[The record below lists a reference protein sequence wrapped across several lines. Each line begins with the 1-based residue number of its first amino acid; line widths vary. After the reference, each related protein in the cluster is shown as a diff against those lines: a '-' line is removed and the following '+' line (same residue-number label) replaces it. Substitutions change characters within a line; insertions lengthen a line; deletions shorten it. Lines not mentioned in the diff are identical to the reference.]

1 MTVPIETEQFA
12 KLPNGTRLHYASAGE
27 RGKPLILFAHGFPE
41 FWYAWEAQLREFGID
56 HFAVAPDLRG
66 FNLSDMPKEVS
77 AYKAR
82 HLVDDLHLLAANLGY
97 EKFILVAHDWGGAVA
112 WNLAISFPQL
122 LEKLIIINSPH
133 PWLFLKALREDP
145 VQQQSSQYMNWLR
158 RKGSEQALM
167 QNDFALVEGFLRN
180 LGKEIPT
187 WYSDEVRERYH
198 ACWRRGLHGAI
209 NYYRATPLHPP
220 TETEP
225 GPLALQVD
233 PEDMRIRVPTRV
245 IWGESDHALPKNL
258 IDGLEQW
265 VDDLVI
271 ERIAEGTHWVV
282 HEQPHRINGLIRQ
295 FIQSG

>member
-1 MTVPIETEQFA
+1 MTVPIETDQYA
-12 KLPNGTRLHYASAGE
+12 MLSNGARLHYASAGE

-41 FWYAWEAQLREFGID
+41 FWYAWEAQLGEFGID

-82 HLVDDLHLLAANLGY
+82 HLVDDLRLLAADLGY
-97 EKFILVAHDWGGAVA
+97 EKFVLVAHDWGGAVA
-112 WNLAISFPQL
+112 WNLAIAFPQL

-158 RKGSEQALM
+158 REGSEQALM
-167 QNDFALVEGFLRN
+167 QNDFDLVESFLRN
-180 LGKEIPT
+180 LGKEIPS
-187 WYSDEVRERYH
+187 WYSDEVRKRYH
-198 ACWRRGLHGAI
+198 ACWHRGLHGAI

-220 TETEP
+220 TATEP

-233 PEDMRIRVPTRV
+233 PEDMRVHVPTRV

-258 IDGLEQW
+258 IDGLEKW

-282 HEQPHRINGLIRQ
+282 HEQPHRTNGLIRQ
-295 FIQSG
+295 FLQSG

>member
-1 MTVPIETEQFA
+1 MTVPIRTDQFA
-12 KLPNGTRLHYASAGE
+12 TLPNGTRLHYASAGQ

-41 FWYAWEAQLREFGID
+41 FWAAWESQLGEFGSD

-66 FNLSDMPKEVS
+66 FNLSDMPVDIS

-82 HLVDDLHLLAANLGY
+82 HLVDDLRLLAADLGY
-97 EKFILVAHDWGGAVA
+97 DKFVLVAHDWGGAVA
-112 WNLAISFPQL
+112 WNLAIAFPRL

-145 VQQQSSQYMNWLR
+145 AQQRSSQYMNWLR
-158 RKGSEQALM
+158 REGSEQALM
-167 QNDFALVEGFLRN
+167 QHDFALVEGFLRN
-180 LGKEIPT
+180 LGTDTPS
-187 WYSDEVRERYH
+187 WYTVELRTRYH

-220 TETEP
+220 TAADP
-225 GPLALQVD
+225 GPLALHVD

-245 IWGESDHALPKNL
+245 IWGESDHALPRHL
-258 IDGLEQW
+258 LDGLAQW

-282 HEQPHRINGLIRQ
+282 HEQPQRINRLIRQ
-295 FIQSG
+295 FLQGS